1 MSQRIRKPGPTMPIL
16 ATILWGVLLAFAAP
30 ATPAVAEEEE
40 AAPSAL
46 ERIRWQP
53 GPSAAEL
60 GDVAEIKVPEGYNFA
75 GAEDARTLLEA
86 MGNPTSGREMGILVP
101 VSGEWF
107 VVFEFNEVGYVK
119 DDEKDSLDAE
129 AILKSIREG
138 NEAANEE
145 RRKRGWSTLDIM
157 GWERPPKYDENT
169 HNLEWAIR
177 GKSNDGLVVNYN
189 TRLLG
194 RGGVM
199 EASLVVEP
207 EHLVATLPAFKGLL
221 GSYSYKSGHRYAEFK
236 SGDKIAQYGL
246 AALVAGG
253 TAAAAAKSGLL
264 SNLIAKLWKLIV
276 VAAIAVASMFKKIF
290 GFFRR
295 DKGHASEA
303 PHPIG

>member
-1 MSQRIRKPGPTMPIL
+1 MSQCMRKPGLTLPSV
-16 ATILWGVLLAFAAP
+16 AAILWGVLLAFAAA
-30 ATPAVAEEEE
+30 ATLAVAEEGG
-40 AAPSAL
+40 APSEL
-46 ERIRWQP
+46 EKIRWQP
-53 GPSAAEL
+53 GPSAADL
-60 GDVAEIKVPEGYNFA
+60 GDVAQVKVPEGYGFA
-75 GAEDARTLLEA
+75 GADDARTLLEA

-101 VSGEWF
+101 ASGDWF
-107 VVFEFNEVGYVK
+107 VVFEFNEIGYVK
-119 DDEKDSLDAE
+119 DDEKDSLDAQ
-129 AILKSIREG
+129 AILQSIREG
-138 NEAANEE
+138 NESANEE
-145 RRKRGWSTLDIM
+145 RRKRGWSTLDIL
-157 GWERPPKYDENT
+157 GWERPPKYDEKT

-177 GKSNDGLVVNYN
+177 GKSDDGLVVNYN

-207 EHLVATLPAFKGLL
+207 ERLVATLPAFKTLL
-221 GSYSYKSGHRYAEFK
+221 TNYSYKSGHQYAEFK

-253 TAAAAAKSGLL
+253 AAAAAAKSGLL

-276 VAAIAVASMFKKIF
+276 VAAIAVVSMFKKVL